1 MTTIIPATDSRRTQ
15 NAARNRRMNVMP
27 RAVAVRPSS
36 TWLVFSTTT
45 RNWTVKARK
54 KKKSNLR
61 RAM

>member
-1 MTTIIPATDSRRTQ
+1 
-15 NAARNRRMNVMP
+15 MP